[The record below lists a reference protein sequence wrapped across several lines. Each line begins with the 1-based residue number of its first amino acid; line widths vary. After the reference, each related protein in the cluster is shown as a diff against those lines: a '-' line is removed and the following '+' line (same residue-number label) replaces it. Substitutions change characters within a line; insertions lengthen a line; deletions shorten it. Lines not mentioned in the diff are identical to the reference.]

1 MNESEDELEPEVQSE
16 LELEHEAAG
25 DENIEAYL
33 RSPARLNA
41 YARGLSGAVV
51 PVLTAIIAFI
61 VAAVVLLITGHNPFS
76 TYKAFFNG
84 TGLNWLFPWVGGAT
98 RRTAALELQQTLLQ
112 TTALIA
118 VGLAVAFAF
127 RAGLFNIG
135 GQGQYT
141 VGAIVAVWVGSS
153 FPSMPAV
160 LHITLAIVA
169 AALAGAAWAG
179 IAGVLKAT
187 LGVHEVISTIML
199 NWIAIW
205 LGVYLFQLGGPLQD
219 PAQSSI
225 PVSKTIAASA
235 KLPVFWGDAA
245 LQGLDIGIFIALA
258 LVVVF
263 AVLIKRTRLGYEVRA
278 VGFNPDAASYAGMNV
293 GRNYVKV
300 MLVCGA
306 FAGIAASL
314 DILGWKFQLF
324 TNDVQASQ
332 IGFLGIAVALLGRN
346 TAVGTVVAALLFGAL
361 LTGTSQRNL
370 DPSVFDPGL
379 AQYVTYMIQ
388 GLIVLLVSTDLIALR
403 VLRSGRGIAIGLRR
417 KPPDP
422 PVTPKAPVA
431 SSGTSSAEGA

>member
-1 MNESEDELEPEVQSE
+1 MSDDPEE

-25 DENIEAYL
+25 DEHVEAAL
-33 RSPARLNA
+33 RSPARLTA
-41 YARGLSGAVV
+41 YARGVSGAVV
-51 PVLTAIIAFI
+51 PILTTVIAFV
-61 VAAVVLLITGHNPFS
+61 VAGLVVLITGHNPLS
-76 TYKAFFNG
+76 TYRAFFNG
-84 TGLNWLFPWVGGAT
+84 TGLNWLFPWVSGST
-98 RRTAALELQQTLLQ
+98 RTTAALELQQTLID
-112 TTALIA
+112 TTALIL

-141 VGAIVAVWVGSS
+141 VGGIVAVWLGAS
-153 FPSMPAV
+153 FAGMPPV

-169 AALAGAAWAG
+169 AALAGAVWAG

-219 PAQSSI
+219 PGQSSV

-235 KLPVFWGDAA
+235 KLPVFWGNPQ

-258 LVVVF
+258 AVVVF
-263 AVLIKRTRLGYEVRA
+263 WVLITRTRLGYEVRA

-293 GRNYVKV
+293 GRSYVKV
-300 MLVCGA
+300 MLFCGA
-306 FAGIAASL
+306 FAGIAAAL

-324 TNDVQASQ
+324 TNDIQASQ

-346 TAVGTVVAALLFGAL
+346 SAIGTVAAALLFGSL
-361 LTGTSQRNL
+361 LTGTSERNL
-370 DPSVFDPGL
+370 DPTVFDPNL
-379 AQYVTYMIQ
+379 AQYLTYMIQ

-403 VLRSGRGIAIGLRR
+403 VLRSGRGIAVGLRR
-417 KPPDP
+417 GKPANPD
-422 PVTPKAPVA
+422 TP
-431 SSGTSSAEGA
+431 STEGVQ